1 MVDRW
6 FVIAAQVERVRDEKL
21 DCRKTS
27 LFLNSRALIF
37 LINGQSERQNL
48 VVKLYGELIKSIE
61 MHINLCQE
69 DYNRLR
75 PLSYRGGDVFLLAFS
90 VISMP
95 SFENIS
101 KKWVPELRHY
111 APLVPIVLVGT
122 KMDLREDKQFQMDYP
137 SSCTISTAQGEEL
150 KKQIRA
156 VAYLECSS
164 KTQQGEIYTTGLVE
178 DMASLF
184 QNKYPIHGFNEGCAL
199 AAVCGLRNQPC
210 ILMHFHIV
218 AYVVGYEPE

>member
-101 KKWVPELRHY
+101 KK
-111 APLVPIVLVGT
+111 A
-122 KMDLREDKQFQMDYP
+122 DLREDKQFQMDYP